1 MEPPSALIEPPAP
14 KHLFVVLNPVAGLV
28 VPSRTSRQIGAWCE
42 QRGWTWEIYETHQ
55 DEDLSRVVKKAI
67 ARGCDAVAAAGGD
80 GTVSGVAAGMVGASV
95 PLLILPLGT
104 GNLLAR
110 DLGVPF
116 GIQRA
121 LSILESNSRPLL
133 LDAIRVN
140 QSVCVLNAG
149 VGFSSSLI
157 KNTEREAKRKY
168 GFLAYFGGAA
178 RALLGLQPYMFRL
191 VVDGK
196 KLRFRASE
204 VHIAIGGLLGIQIP
218 FEGVRV
224 LPDDGNVD
232 IFVIKARTLGDYLEV
247 LYYILRRK
255 PRQARKMVYLQ
266 ASEAIEIACE
276 RAMPFQG
283 DGEVLGETPVS
294 IEVMHQ
300 AVRVLLPDKQSEAF
314 VDRLRQFV
322 GV

>member
-1 MEPPSALIEPPAP
+1 MEPPSANNETPLQ
-14 KHLFVVLNPVAGLV
+14 KHLFVILNPVAGVV
-28 VPSRTSRQIGAWCE
+28 VPSRASRRIHAWCE
-42 QRGWTWEIYETHQ
+42 QHGWTCEVYESHQ
-55 DEDLSRVVKKAI
+55 DEDLSRAVRKAI
-67 ARGCDAVAAAGGD
+67 ARGCAAVAAAGGD

-116 GIQRA
+116 DLNRA
-121 LSILESNSRPLL
+121 LSLLEGEANILL
-133 LDAIRVN
+133 LDAIRID
-140 QSVCVLNAG
+140 QRVCVLNAG

-157 KNTEREAKRKY
+157 KHTEREAKRKY

-178 RALLGLQPYMFRL
+178 RALLGLQPYLFRL

-224 LPDDGNVD
+224 LPDDGQVD

-247 LYYILRRK
+247 LYYVLRRK
-255 PRQARKMVYLQ
+255 PRQAPKMVYLQ
-266 ASEAIEIACE
+266 ASEAIEIGCE

-294 IEVMHQ
+294 IEVMHH
-300 AVRVLLPDKQSEAF
+300 AVRVLLPVKQSEAL